1 MRLWRR
7 LQQKLLH
14 RLLRLR
20 LLLQGLRLL
29 RLRLQ
34 RLLRRLLRRR
44 ELQCWLLR
52 RRELRRGE
60 GLRHNVNA
68 PWGQQGRQA
77 RRRRCRRARGEREEA
92 ASFQGAWQARR
103 AKGGCELRQLP
114 PPRR

>member
-1 MRLWRR
+1 MWRR
-7 LQQKLLH
+7 LQQLKL
-14 RLLRLR
+14 LLRLQQ
-20 LLLQGLRLL
+20 LKL
-29 RLRLQ
+29 
-34 RLLRRLLRRR
+34 LLRRLLRQLLRRLRRR

-52 RRELRRGE
+52 RRELQRGK

-68 PWGQQGRQA
+68 PWGQQERQA
-77 RRRRCRRARGEREEA
+77 RRRRRRRARGEREEA